1 MPVHDRDANDRLE
14 PFELSH
20 NECSMGPGTGQADE
34 EVVAT
39 LFGGELGTG
48 FAGDSIAEGGLR
60 WSVVRTD
67 VVGGGV
73 GFLRLCEQTRRSSC
87 LPTP

>member
-1 MPVHDRDANDRLE
+1 
-14 PFELSH
+14 
-20 NECSMGPGTGQADE
+20 MGPGTGQADE

-73 GFLRLCEQTRRSSC
+73 GVLRLCEQTRRSFC